1 MESIEALLAAMNPQQ
16 QRAIETTEGPLLV
29 MAGAGSGKT
38 RVLTHR
44 IAYLLATGKAYPWQI
59 LAITFTN
66 KAAQEMKERVCR
78 LIGQDGE
85 SMWLMTFHAMCVRI
99 LRRHAER
106 IGFSTTFTIVD
117 TGEQR
122 TLMKRILKELNYD
135 EKKYDSATI
144 LSKISDAKNN
154 MLSPDEYE
162 GRMNASNPW
171 DGITL
176 ACYRQYQQ
184 ELIKNN
190 AMDFDDLLLHTVQLF
205 QQHPDILAYY
215 TERFQYLHV
224 DEYQDTNH
232 AQYQL
237 AQLLASAH
245 HNICVVGDSDQ
256 SIYGW
261 RGADM
266 SNILDFEQ
274 DYPSAS
280 VIFLEQNYRSTQT
293 ILDAANNVIQ
303 NNNNRKP
310 KKLWTDKGAGEP
322 ITVYRA
328 QNETDEARYVVEKIK
343 SLQQA
348 GRWQLQD
355 IAVLYRV
362 NAQSRALETALTQA
376 QLQYQKFGGYRF
388 HDQLEI
394 KDVMAYLRLIC
405 NPADDLSFER
415 VINVPKRGIGATTLL
430 KLRLY
435 AQQAQ
440 CSLLAAARQA
450 MAAPVGK
457 AAAKE
462 LVQFAN
468 MIDEL
473 CAVSDSLTVT
483 ELTQRILAASGYL
496 AFWKEQDSLE
506 AETRVQNIEEFLSGT
521 QLFDKEEADQVKADD
536 EETSRLVRYLTNL
549 ALITDADQV
558 DDTAQRITLM
568 TLHAAKGLEFP
579 VVFLVG
585 MEEGLFPTART
596 APYPE
601 EVEEERRLMYVG
613 VTRAEQQLFLT
624 HTFERLLYGK
634 TQYNRPSRFLAEIS
648 DKYVRH
654 DGYRAPQQDAVK
666 VSGSFLA
673 KTATMATRTLT
684 TTQNALRDRNWTM
697 GQLVQHNKW
706 GIGRIV
712 KIEGEALDQKVH
724 VAFEGQGIKVLMA
737 HIAPITAIEETK
749 G

>member
-205 QQHPDILAYY
+205 QQHPDVLAYY
-215 TERFQYLHV
+215 TERFRYLHV

-293 ILDAANNVIQ
+293 V
-303 NNNNRKP
+303 
-310 KKLWTDKGAGEP
+310 
-322 ITVYRA
+322 
-328 QNETDEARYVVEKIK
+328 
-343 SLQQA
+343 
-348 GRWQLQD
+348 
-355 IAVLYRV
+355 
-362 NAQSRALETALTQA
+362 
-376 QLQYQKFGGYRF
+376 
-388 HDQLEI
+388 
-394 KDVMAYLRLIC
+394 
-405 NPADDLSFER
+405 
-415 VINVPKRGIGATTLL
+415 
-430 KLRLY
+430 
-435 AQQAQ
+435 
-440 CSLLAAARQA
+440 
-450 MAAPVGK
+450 
-457 AAAKE
+457 
-462 LVQFAN
+462 
-468 MIDEL
+468 
-473 CAVSDSLTVT
+473 
-483 ELTQRILAASGYL
+483 
-496 AFWKEQDSLE
+496 
-506 AETRVQNIEEFLSGT
+506 
-521 QLFDKEEADQVKADD
+521 
-536 EETSRLVRYLTNL
+536 
-549 ALITDADQV
+549 
-558 DDTAQRITLM
+558 
-568 TLHAAKGLEFP
+568 
-579 VVFLVG
+579 
-585 MEEGLFPTART
+585 
-596 APYPE
+596 
-601 EVEEERRLMYVG
+601 
-613 VTRAEQQLFLT
+613 
-624 HTFERLLYGK
+624 
-634 TQYNRPSRFLAEIS
+634 
-648 DKYVRH
+648 
-654 DGYRAPQQDAVK
+654 
-666 VSGSFLA
+666 
-673 KTATMATRTLT
+673 
-684 TTQNALRDRNWTM
+684 
-697 GQLVQHNKW
+697 
-706 GIGRIV
+706 
-712 KIEGEALDQKVH
+712 
-724 VAFEGQGIKVLMA
+724 
-737 HIAPITAIEETK
+737 
-749 G
+749 